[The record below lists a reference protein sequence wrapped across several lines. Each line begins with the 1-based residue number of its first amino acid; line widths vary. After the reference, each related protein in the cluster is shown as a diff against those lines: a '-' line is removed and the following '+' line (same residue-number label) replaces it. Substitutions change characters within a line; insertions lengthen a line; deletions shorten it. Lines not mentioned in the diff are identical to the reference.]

1 MSSYL
6 GSYPAGIARALISM
20 LSEPGDIVMDPFSG
34 RGTTLLEARLL
45 DRAPLASDLNP
56 IAFALSRAKNTTVT
70 HADVMQRVQQLR
82 GRYDA
87 NLYRPEAAV
96 QNDDIRLIFHPHT
109 LAQLCFL
116 RRQLLGS
123 TTDVDKFLVGVT
135 LGVMHGSEKQ
145 NGSSSYLSI
154 SMPNTFSMSPAYV
167 QRFVETNSLDR
178 VARDTFAIL
187 GQKVDRLFRN
197 NDYIGPSGTVA
208 AVNARELTKAPVFAP
223 YVGQVS
229 LIVTSPPYLDVVDY
243 SKLNWIRNW
252 FVDGHG
258 EFGSVEALDD
268 DLTLREWLPFAEQ
281 SVNEMKSML
290 RPGGVIA
297 MVVGDVVRAGGA
309 ISLAREFMRQLAHQK
324 IFEYVGCLSD
334 HIQSDVK
341 TTRIWKDTKGRATNV
356 DRIVVLSD
364 ESPTFRYRRL
374 GKALFDSSA
383 TEIAP
388 ITATQLE
395 RHAADFM
402 REKRTKER
410 KGRSSY

>member
-6 GSYPAGIARALISM
+6 GSYPAGIARALICM
-20 LSEPGDIVMDPFSG
+20 LSEPGETVLDPFSG

-56 IAFALSRAKNTTVT
+56 VAFALSRAKNATVT
-70 HADVMQRVQQLR
+70 HAEVMQRVRELQ
-82 GRYDA
+82 GRFDA
-87 NLYRPEAAV
+87 TLYRPEANV

-116 RRQLLGS
+116 RRQLLKS
-123 TTDVDKFLVGVT
+123 TTEVDRFLIGVM

-154 SMPNTFSMSPAYV
+154 SMPNTFSMSPGYV

-178 VARDTFAIL
+178 IARDAFEIL
-187 GQKVDRLFRN
+187 AQRVDRVFRS
-197 NDYIGPSGTVA
+197 DEHLGPAGIVA
-208 AVNARELTKAPVFAP
+208 AVNARELTRAPVFAP

-229 LIVTSPPYLDVVDY
+229 LIVTSPPYLDIVNY
-243 SKLNWIRNW
+243 SKMNWIRNW
-252 FVDGHG
+252 FFDGHSG
-258 EFGSVEALDD
+258 FGSIAALDD

-281 SVNEMKSML
+281 TVREMKAML

-297 MVVGDVVRAGGA
+297 MVVGDVVRPGGA
-309 ISLAREFMRQLAHQK
+309 ISLAREFMRQLTHLK

-334 HIQSDVK
+334 HIQSEVK
-341 TTRIWKDTKGRATNV
+341 TTRIWKDTKGRATDI

-364 ESPTFRYRRL
+364 EKPNFRYRRL
-374 GKALFDSSA
+374 GKALFDDSA
-383 TEIAP
+383 AEIAP
-388 ITATQLE
+388 ITAAQLE
-395 RHAADFM
+395 RHAEDFM
-402 REKRTKER
+402 REKRSK
-410 KGRSSY
+410 KGRSSAA